1 MDKSYH
7 LESRCRTGF
16 SWPLQITALY
26 LSFLCRYPG
35 SLWDFLVLWGP
46 FQISGH
52 ILLLLW
58 PLSDDKLHPLW
69 HNSPLSSENARYH
82 LGRWPADGSASY
94 LLYLVIQS
102 RKLWTLCKNY
112 LFVIRW
118 NGFFF
123 SEIKFLLKILLEKS
137 RCLNYDYSC
146 GVCYKLHMA
155 SFQQQI
161 HLKSVH
167 NPHFRGCFLKS
178 PTLTGI

>member
-58 PLSDDKLHPLW
+58 PLSDDKLHPLR

-82 LGRWPADGSASY
+82 LGGWPADGSASY

-123 SEIKFLLKILLEKS
+123 SEIYWLQVENYTLICTYLVSIQFQRRSSQKTILGIVSCSRYTGRDAIQLEFES
-137 RCLNYDYSC
+137 E
-146 GVCYKLHMA
+146 
-155 SFQQQI
+155 
-161 HLKSVH
+161 
-167 NPHFRGCFLKS
+167 
-178 PTLTGI
+178 GIT

>member
-118 NGFFF
+118 TGFFF
-123 SEIKFLLKILLEKS
+123 SEIYWKYRS
-137 RCLNYDYSC
+137 NY
-146 GVCYKLHMA
+146 
-155 SFQQQI
+155 
-161 HLKSVH
+161 KSVVCDILPMQLLLIFVIH
-167 NPHFRGCFLKS
+167 SQGHV
-178 PTLTGI
+178 